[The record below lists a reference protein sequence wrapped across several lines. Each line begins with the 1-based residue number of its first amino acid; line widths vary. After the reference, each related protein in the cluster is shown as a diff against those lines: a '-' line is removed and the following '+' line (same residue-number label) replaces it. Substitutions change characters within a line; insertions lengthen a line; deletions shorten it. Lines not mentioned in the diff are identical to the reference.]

1 MSRRRVA
8 AVLLCGPVLA
18 ACAAGRDAQTALVE
32 TVSDAANTNVG
43 QLQVRN
49 VRLATPETSLYG
61 TGANVPLYLT
71 VANRS
76 GSADS
81 LTDVTSDDATSV
93 VVMPADAGG
102 GATGTPGAN
111 AGAGQPTPASGGSLP
126 LPVPTGS
133 ALTLGAASAHL
144 VLQGI
149 KHPLRPGQSV
159 RVTFTFADAGSTTLT
174 VPVQLPE
181 GGSASP

>member
-32 TVSDAANTNVG
+32 TVSDAANANVG

-49 VRLATPETSLYG
+49 VRLAAPETSLYG

-71 VANRS
+71 VANRA

-81 LTDVTSDDATSV
+81 LTDVTSDVATAV
-93 VVMPADAGG
+93 VVVPA
-102 GATGTPGAN
+102 GASGASGTPGADT
-111 AGAGQPTPASGGSLP
+111 GAGQPTPASGGILP